1 MMKKFLSFGKGK
13 IAILLAVV
21 ILITV
26 GSCLLNVSAAE
37 RVVIENDKD
46 PSLEFV
52 GIHGYTS
59 QAVNWEPVGS
69 FKEPSAGKYEM
80 KTNSYC
86 QWWEADSL
94 HFAYKQYNFNY
105 SGSPMLTA
113 TTKLDYFNGRHSS
126 ASAGLMIRG
135 SIDPSA
141 PTVFLHCRTDRIM
154 VVYRPGEKQ
163 DTLKAKEI
171 TAVIDY
177 PVSMKIEYANNKVVC
192 YYKQNSG
199 KTWVKFATVPFIN
212 LNPTVCVGLSAHST
226 EQDFQ
231 ATAKWTSFE
240 TTIDADEGY
249 TSQDPSQGGGNQGGT
264 EKPEEEQ
271 IKLPEDLPVAD
282 NVLLMET
289 FTDGSLV
296 NRPESK
302 TNWTWDYYTLDEP
315 GIVVNEDHTNRYL
328 YDWNADGKYYYVG
341 DQHWT
346 DYEASVDLTFT
357 SEYSEDSANM
367 FCFFVRHTDITQYGY
382 FDYSVYFTNNK
393 KTGQSI
399 NLGARSYHN
408 NPTGN
413 PTNLVSVPFKYLPA
427 VGEADVEISLR
438 VVAFDNKIKVYIN
451 DETEPIIDAFA
462 HDNRMTSK
470 VRGVEGETVTAVGE
484 EDIIC
489 TEGNVGFMVKNAAVK
504 IDNVKVTKLE
514 DYLGGDYDNRIGGNW
529 ETSIETEDHYLS
541 EWKEYGWAY

>member
-1 MMKKFLSFGKGK
+1 MMKKILSFGKGK

-52 GIHGYTS
+52 SVHGHTS
-59 QAVNWEPVGS
+59 QATNWEPKGD

-80 KTNSYC
+80 NTNSYC
-86 QWWEADSL
+86 QWWETDSL

-105 SGSPMLTA
+105 SGNPKLTV
-113 TTKLDYFNGRHSS
+113 TTQLDYFNGQHES

-135 SIDPSA
+135 STDPSA
-141 PTVFLHCRTDRIM
+141 PTVFLHCRPGRIM

-163 DTLKAKEI
+163 DTLKSQELSAM
-171 TAVIDY
+171 IDY
-177 PVSMKIEYANNKVVC
+177 PVSMKLEYASNKVIC
-192 YYKQNSG
+192 YYRQNSG
-199 KTWVKFATVPFIN
+199 KTWVKFATVPFVN

-226 EQDFQ
+226 DQAFT

-249 TSQDPSQGGGNQGGT
+249 TSQDPSQGGGNQGGGN
-264 EKPEEEQ
+264 EPEEEQ
-271 IKLPEDLPVAD
+271 IVLPPDLPVTN
-282 NVLLMET
+282 NVILKET
-289 FTDGSLV
+289 FTDGSLS

-302 TNWTWDYYTLDEP
+302 TNWLWDYYTLDEP
-315 GIVVNEDHTNRYL
+315 SIVVNDDHTNRYL
-328 YDWNADGKYYYVG
+328 YDWNAEGKYYYAG
-341 DQHWT
+341 DQGWT

-357 SEYSEDSANM
+357 SEYSMDASNE
-367 FCFFVRHTDITQYGY
+367 FYFYVRHTDITQYGY
-382 FDYSVYFTNNK
+382 FDYSVYLTNSK
-393 KTGQSI
+393 KDGQQI
-399 NLGARSYHN
+399 NLGARSYQAN
-408 NPTGN
+408 VVSKPTK
-413 PTNLVSVPFKYLPA
+413 LASKSFKYLPDP
-427 VGEADVEISLR
+427 GEADIEITLR

-451 DETEPIIDAFA
+451 DETEPIFDAYA
-462 HDNRMTSK
+462 HDNRMTTK
-470 VRGVEGETVTAVGE
+470 VQGVADKVVTEVGE

-489 TEGNVGFMVKNAAVK
+489 TEGNIGFMVNNAAVK

-529 ETSIETEDHYLS
+529 ETSIETKDHYLS
-541 EWKEYGWAY
+541 EWIENGWTY